1 MKKVKSAQS
10 NAQHQATTGTTQS
23 NFTDGVLCMVP
34 TQSASPVSRRYLSSK
49 TVSAMFGYNCRQAF
63 YAWVWKE
70 GVPCVRLSSK
80 RVMFPEDLLNDWLA
94 SRTNGGTR

>member
-1 MKKVKSAQS
+1 MYKVKTAQS
-10 NAQHQATTGTTQS
+10 KAQHPATTATTQA
-23 NFTDGVLCMVP
+23 NLTDGASYMVP
-34 TQSASPVSRRYLSSK
+34 TQSASPAPRRYLSSK

-63 YAWVWKE
+63 YAWVWKG

-94 SRTNGGTR
+94 SRTNGGNR